1 MSELSILGKKWI
13 YKKYDASYINFLKE
27 NFYLDEITSKLL
39 SIRNIDKNY
48 IKTFLKP
55 SIKNLIPDPN
65 VLKDMKKNDEGT
77 NYAEFNE
84 TTGQMQDTLAFSD
97 ASGKSRRN

>member
-1 MSELSILGKKWI
+1 MNELSILGKKWI

-27 NFYLDEITSKLL
+27 NFYLDEITCKLL

-65 VLKDMKKNDEGT
+65 VLKDMK
-77 NYAEFNE
+77 
-84 TTGQMQDTLAFSD
+84 
-97 ASGKSRRN
+97 